1 MTLEESLKA
10 LKAAFTGKSAEAEA
24 MAKEIGEMKAK
35 NDTLAA
41 EYAAVV
47 EKLEASAAAVSER
60 DAAIAKVE
68 ELTKALAASEALKA
82 EASKQIESVGKV
94 AAKMVA
100 AVGAAPVEINPAE
113 AAATAPKTNAE
124 VWEEFMGI
132 KDAAK
137 KQAFYNANRPA
148 IIAHLGIK

>member
-10 LKAAFTGKSAEAEA
+10 LKAAFTSKSGEAEA
-24 MAKEIGEMKAK
+24 MAKEMSELKAK

-41 EYAAVV
+41 EHAAVV
-47 EKLEASAAAVSER
+47 EKLEASAAVIADR

-94 AAKMVA
+94 AAKIVA
-100 AVGAAPVEINPAE
+100 SVGVQPVEIS
-113 AAATAPKTNAE
+113 AADSAIQKTPEE
-124 VWEEFMGI
+124 VWTEYCAM
-132 KDAAK
+132 KDPAK
-137 KQAFYNANRPA
+137 KQAFYNANRAA
-148 IIAHLGIK
+148 IVSHLGIK